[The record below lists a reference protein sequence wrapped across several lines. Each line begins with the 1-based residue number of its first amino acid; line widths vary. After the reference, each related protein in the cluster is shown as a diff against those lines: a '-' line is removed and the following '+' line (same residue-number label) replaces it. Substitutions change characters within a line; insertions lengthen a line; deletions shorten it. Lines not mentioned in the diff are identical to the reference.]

1 MRLKRI
7 RRDQLALR
15 RVRRGRGHVLVADD
29 GTILREPELIARIK
43 ALGIPPAWQDVRVA
57 HEPHA
62 HIQACGIDA
71 AGRVQYI
78 YHGEWTIRRDRKK
91 TRQLKALSEALPRIR
106 RAVQRDLQEEAGSR
120 LLAIAIGVALIDRTA
135 MRVGRERYL
144 ATNGTRGAGT
154 LYRRDVKVN
163 GDDVCVTFPAKSGK
177 TATYCFADAR
187 LAAGIASIL
196 TIPGKRLLQ
205 WRDAEGK
212 VHALQTSQINAY
224 LRQASG
230 VPVTAKDFRTLHASA
245 MAGEVLAA
253 MEPATAERGRKKQ
266 MAEATRQVASFL
278 QNTPAVCRA
287 SYIAPCLFTLFER
300 GRLARLWSGEIT
312 ARGGLRVREARL
324 AAVLGS
330 L

>member
-29 GTILREPELIARIK
+29 GSILREPELVARIK

-62 HIQACGIDA
+62 HIQACGTDA
-71 AGRVQYI
+71 AGRIQYI
-78 YHGEWTIRRDRKK
+78 YHGEWTVRRDRKK
-91 TRQLKALSEALPRIR
+91 TRQLMALSEALPRIR
-106 RAVQRDLQEEAGSR
+106 RAVQRDLQAEAGSR

-154 LYRRDVKVN
+154 LYCRDVNVN
-163 GDDVCVTFPAKSGK
+163 GEEVCVTFPAKSGK
-177 TATYCFADAR
+177 TATYCFTDAR
-187 LAAGIASIL
+187 LSAAIASIL
-196 TIPGKRLLQ
+196 AIPGKRLLQ

-212 VHALQTSQINAY
+212 VHALNTSQINAY
-224 LRQASG
+224 LREASG

-300 GRLARLWSGEIT
+300 GRLARLWTGETI
-312 ARGGLRVREARL
+312 ARGGLRIREARL
-324 AAVLGS
+324 AAVLGAV
-330 L
+330 